1 MPGTDARMTFADR
14 LVAAWYA
21 PRVTPLAAL
30 LWPASL
36 LFRVAVAVRR
46 ALYRAGA
53 LRARRLPVPVVVVG
67 NITVGGGGKTPL
79 ACALAAALAA
89 RGFRPA
95 FVSRGYGG
103 SATGVR
109 AVAAGDDPAVVGD
122 EPLILAA
129 TGHPVWIGRDR
140 VAAARALLAAHPE
153 CDVVIAD
160 DGLQH
165 YRLARDVEV
174 VAVDGTRGFGN
185 GLMLPAGPLREPVAR
200 LAAAAAVVRVFVD
213 PRAQDVQAAGR
224 ETIAVLEPLPWRNVA
239 DPTRTMDPAA
249 WRALD
254 VHAVAGIAN
263 PARFF
268 ATVRAQG
275 VAVTEHAFPDHH
287 RFTAADLT
295 FPGAAA
301 ILMTQKDAVKCARLA
316 DERCWY
322 LPVRAVLDPALV
334 ALVEDKVRGSQTA

>member
-1 MPGTDARMTFADR
+1 MTFADR

-36 LFRVAVAVRR
+36 LFRLVVTFRR
-46 ALYRAGA
+46 MLFRAGVWRVHRVA
-53 LRARRLPVPVVVVG
+53 APVVVVG
-67 NITVGGGGKTPL
+67 NVTVGGGGKTPL
-79 ACALAAALAA
+79 AVALAGALAAH
-89 RGFRPA
+89 GFRPG

-103 SATGVR
+103 GATGER
-109 AVAAGDDPAVVGD
+109 AVAADDDPAAVGD

-129 TGHPVWIGRDR
+129 TGFPVWVGRDR
-140 VAAARALLAAHPE
+140 VAAARALVAANPG

-165 YRLARDVEV
+165 YRLARNVEV
-174 VAVDGTRGFGN
+174 VAVDGARGFGN

-200 LAAAAAVVRVFVD
+200 LAAADAVVRVFAD
-213 PRAQDVQAAGR
+213 PRVQDVLPAGR

-239 DPTRTMDPAA
+239 DPSRTMDPEA
-249 WRALD
+249 WLGLD
-254 VHAVAGIAN
+254 VHAIAGIAN

-275 VAVTEHAFPDHH
+275 IVASEHAFADHH
-287 RFTAADLT
+287 PFTAADLT

-334 ALVEDKVRGSQTA
+334 ALVEDKVRGCKTA

>member
-1 MPGTDARMTFADR
+1 MKFADR

-21 PRVTPLAAL
+21 PRLTPLAAA
-30 LWPASL
+30 LWPLSL
-36 LFRVAVAVRR
+36 LFRAAVAARR
-46 ALYRAGA
+46 ALYRAGVW
-53 LRARRLPVPVVVVG
+53 RVQRVGVPVVVVG
-67 NITVGGGGKTPL
+67 NVTVGGGGKTPV
-79 ACALAAALAA
+79 ACALAEALAA
-89 RGFRPA
+89 RGFHPG

-103 SATGVR
+103 SATAAR
-109 AVAAGDDPAVVGD
+109 AVAVGDDADVVGD

-129 TGHPVWIGRDR
+129 TGFPVWIGRDR
-140 VAAARALLAAHPE
+140 VAAARALVAANPA

-165 YRLARDVEV
+165 YALARAVEV
-174 VAVDGTRGFGN
+174 VAVDGTRGLGN
-185 GLMLPAGPLREPVAR
+185 GCMLPAGPLREPVAR
-200 LAAAAAVVRVFVD
+200 LAAADAVVRVCAD
-213 PRAQDVQAAGR
+213 PNAQPVGAVAR
-224 ETIAVLEPLPWRNVA
+224 ETVAVLAPLPWRSVA
-239 DPTRTMDPAA
+239 DPACTIDPTA

-254 VHAVAGIAN
+254 VHALAGIAN

-268 ATVRAQG
+268 AAVRAQG
-275 VAVTEHAFPDHH
+275 ITATEHAFPDHH
-287 RFTAADLT
+287 PYTAADLA

-334 ALVEDKVRGSQTA
+334 ALVEDRVRGCQTA

>member
-1 MPGTDARMTFADR
+1 MTFADR

-36 LFRVAVAVRR
+36 LFRAVVAIRR
-46 ALYRAGA
+46 GLFRMGV
-53 LRARRLPVPVVVVG
+53 LRARHVGVPVVVVG
-67 NITVGGGGKTPL
+67 NIAVGGGGKTPL
-79 ACALAAALAA
+79 ACALAEALAA
-89 RGFRPA
+89 RGMRPA

-109 AVAAGDDPAVVGD
+109 AVAADDDPSVVGD

-129 TGHPVWIGRDR
+129 TGFPVFIGRDR
-140 VAAARALLAAHPE
+140 VAAARALVAAHPA

-174 VAVDGTRGFGN
+174 AAVDGARGFGN

-200 LAAAAAVVRVFVD
+200 LAAADAVVRVFAD
-213 PRAQDVQAAGR
+213 PRVQDAQAAGR
-224 ETIAVLEPLPWRNVA
+224 ETVALLEPLPWRNVV
-239 DPTRTMDPAA
+239 DPARTMDPSA

-275 VAVTEHAFPDHH
+275 IAATEHAFADHH
-287 RFTAADLT
+287 PFTAADLA

-301 ILMTQKDAVKCARLA
+301 ILMTQKDAVKCTRLA